1 MHNTRMNGHQET
13 AVTEINNN
21 PLDLA
26 PFHLGEH
33 TEIPTNYNCDRV
45 LRKAV
50 VGILLFW
57 VIVVLIAGVFDPES
71 RPILPPWA
79 QHITFLFSLHEN
91 SMWQLELATV

>member
-1 MHNTRMNGHQET
+1 MHNTRMNDHQEA
-13 AVTEINNN
+13 AVTEIINN

-26 PFHLGEH
+26 PLHSGEH
-33 TEIPTNYNCDRV
+33 TEIPANYNYDQV

-71 RPILPPWA
+71 RPILPP
-79 QHITFLFSLHEN
+79 
-91 SMWQLELATV
+91 